1 LAGLYGKKEPSIAKA
16 DAGKAARLEAAAA
29 LKADF
34 KRLNL
39 DERLSVVF

>member
-1 LAGLYGKKEPSIAKA
+1 MAKQDNA
-16 DAGKAARLEAAAA
+16 KTARLEAAAA

>member
-1 LAGLYGKKEPSIAKA
+1 MAGIFGKKQPSVKKDDAKTA
-16 DAGKAARLEAAAA
+16 KLEAAAA

-39 DERLSVVF
+39 DERLSVVL